1 MGLPQR
7 LCHDAETAGWPHTL
21 LMNRS
26 FALLTAAALL
36 SGCQTFA
43 PSNPDG
49 TPPVEDPTVVAAHA
63 QPEVYRA
70 FSEETLLS
78 LLVAELAGQR
88 NRFDIALEN
97 YVEQA
102 NATQD
107 AGVAERGFR
116 IAEYL
121 GAEQAALDTSL
132 LWAKTAPN
140 NIDAQRAA
148 AVQLAR
154 AGRYDESMV
163 FMEQVLQRQGDTHFD
178 FLALSAAETDPDT
191 RAGLLQSFDRLQV
204 KYPDNSQLQFGKALL
219 LQQDGRAQEALA
231 LLEQQ
236 PRKTRPIASI
246 LLHARLLQS
255 LERNAEAL
263 PLLEK
268 GIELHPDDK
277 RLRLTYARLLVAED
291 RLDDARGEFSALL
304 QQHPNDDDLR
314 FSLALVCLEAE
325 AWKEAIVYLEEL
337 VERGSHVEAA
347 HFNLARAHEELG
359 DTSSALNEYAL
370 VGPGNDYLPAQA
382 RQSELLFKQQRG
394 AEAAERLRQARDTQ
408 PDYAIQL
415 YLIEAEA
422 WSKQQDTERAW
433 QLVQH
438 ALEQFPEDLNLLYT
452 RAMLAEK
459 RNDLALLEQD
469 LRFILE
475 REPDNAMALNALG
488 YTLADRTTRYAE
500 AKELIEQAH
509 QLNPD
514 DPAILDSLGWVNYRL
529 GNLDEAERLLR
540 QALEK
545 FPDHEVAAHLGEVLW
560 AQGKQKE
567 ARKLWREA
575 LKQQPDSEIL
585 RSTLQ
590 RLTGVETP

>member
-1 MGLPQR
+1 MGLPYG
-7 LCHDAETAGWPHTL
+7 LCHDAKTAGWPHTRP
-21 LMNRS
+21 MNRS

-36 SGCQTFA
+36 SGCQSFA
-43 PSNPDG
+43 PSTPDG
-49 TPPVEDPTVVAAHA
+49 TPPVEDPAVVSAEAPP
-63 QPEVYRA
+63 QVYRA
-70 FSEETLLS
+70 FSQETLLS
-78 LLVAELAGQR
+78 LLIAELAGQR

-121 GAEQAALDTSL
+121 GAEQPALETSL
-132 LWAKTAPN
+132 LWAKTAPE

-154 AGRYDESMV
+154 AGRYDESMS

-191 RAGLLQSFDRLQV
+191 RAGLLQSFDRLQM
-204 KYPDNSQLQFGKALL
+204 KYPDNNQLQFGKALL
-219 LQQDGRAQEALA
+219 LQQDDRPQEALE

-236 PRKTRPIASI
+236 PSKNRPIASI

-255 LERNAEAL
+255 LERNADAL
-263 PLLEK
+263 QLLEK
-268 GIELHPDDK
+268 SLKQHPDDK

-325 AWKEAIVYLEEL
+325 AWEEAIVYLEEL
-337 VERGSHVEAA
+337 IERGSHVDAA
-347 HFNLARAHEELG
+347 HYNLARAYEELG
-359 DTSSALNEYAL
+359 DTANALTEYGL

-382 RQSELLFKQQRG
+382 RQSDLLFKQRRG
-394 AEAAERLRQARDTQ
+394 DNASERLRQARDSQ

-415 YLIEAEA
+415 YLIETEA

-433 QLVQH
+433 QLIEQ

-459 RNDLALLEQD
+459 RDNLALLEQD

-500 AKELIEQAH
+500 ALQLIEQAH
-509 QLNPD
+509 QLNPQ
-514 DPAILDSLGWVNYRL
+514 DPAILDSLGWVNYRM

-540 QALEK
+540 QAMQA

-560 AQGKQKE
+560 VQGKQKE
-567 ARKLWREA
+567 ARKLWSEA

-585 RSTLQ
+585 RSTLL
-590 RLTGVETP
+590 RLTGAETL